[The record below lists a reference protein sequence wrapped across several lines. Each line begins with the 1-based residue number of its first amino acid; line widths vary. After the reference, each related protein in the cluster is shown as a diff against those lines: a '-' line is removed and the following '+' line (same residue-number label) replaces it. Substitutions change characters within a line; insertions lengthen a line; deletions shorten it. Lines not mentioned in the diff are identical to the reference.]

1 MIDSTRPVTVAE
13 LTERLGVHSATV
25 AGGRHRVA
33 SETATVSRFVGSAVV
48 GVALSGGL
56 GLAFA
61 PAAAAQP
68 AAINHAQVVEAIQ
81 AAAEQFDIDPAEIQR
96 IGDQFGVAPSEVRQY
111 AAGLGLGSLGDSAG
125 SPQIGGAH
133 APTSG
138 AINSGFG
145 SRWGSFHNGTDFGAP
160 IGTPLHAAKSG
171 VVEAAGPAAGYGIW
185 IRIRTDDGELLE
197 YGHNDQNYVSVG
209 QRVNAGE
216 VIGTVG
222 NRGDSTGP
230 HLHFRVQTAA
240 GQWVDPVPWLAA
252 QGVLV

>member
-1 MIDSTRPVTVAE
+1 MTDSTRSVTVAE
-13 LTERLGVHSATV
+13 LAERLGVHNATL
-25 AGGRHRVA
+25 AGGRHRVD
-33 SETATVSRFVGSAVV
+33 SGTSTVSRFVGSAVV
-48 GVALSGGL
+48 GAALSGGL

-68 AAINHAQVVEAIQ
+68 VAIEHAQVVEAIQ
-81 AAAEQFDIDPAEIQR
+81 AAADQFGIGPAEIQR
-96 IGDQFGVAPSEVRQY
+96 IGDQFGVAPNEVRQY
-111 AAGLGLGSLGDSAG
+111 AAGLGFGSLDEG
-125 SPQIGGAH
+125 SLPQIGGAAH

-138 AINSGFG
+138 AITSGFG

-160 IGTPLHAAKSG
+160 IGTPLYAAKSG

-209 QRVNAGE
+209 QQVSAGQ

-230 HLHFRVQTAA
+230 HLHFRVQNAV
-240 GQWVDPVPWLAA
+240 GQWVDPVSWLAA

>member
-1 MIDSTRPVTVAE
+1 MTDSTRSVTVAE
-13 LTERLGVHSATV
+13 LTERLGVHNATL
-25 AGGRHRVA
+25 AGGRHRVDNGT
-33 SETATVSRFVGSAVV
+33 STVSRFVGSAVV
-48 GVALSGGL
+48 GAALSGGL

-68 AAINHAQVVEAIQ
+68 VAIEHAQVVEAIQ
-81 AAAEQFDIDPAEIQR
+81 AAADQFGIGPAEIQR
-96 IGDQFGVAPSEVRQY
+96 IGDQFGVAPNEVRQY
-111 AAGLGLGSLGDSAG
+111 AAGLGFGSLDEG
-125 SPQIGGAH
+125 SLPQIGGAY

-138 AINSGFG
+138 AITSGFG

-160 IGTPLHAAKSG
+160 IGTPLYAAKSG

-209 QRVNAGE
+209 QQVSAGQ

-230 HLHFRVQTAA
+230 HLHFRVQNAV
-240 GQWVDPVPWLAA
+240 GQWVDPVSWLAA

>member
-1 MIDSTRPVTVAE
+1 MTDSTRPVTVAE
-13 LTERLGVHSATV
+13 LTERLGVRSGTL

-33 SETATVSRFVGSAVV
+33 SENTTVSRFVGSAVV

-68 AAINHAQVVEAIQ
+68 AAIDQAQIVGAIQ
-81 AAAEQFDIDPAEIQR
+81 AAAEQFGIDPAEIQR

-111 AAGLGLGSLGDSAG
+111 AAGLGLGSLGEG
-125 SPQIGGAH
+125 SIPQIGGAY
-133 APTSG
+133 APTAG
-138 AINSGFG
+138 AITSGFG

-209 QRVNAGE
+209 QRVTAGE

-230 HLHFRVQTAA
+230 HLHFRVQDAA

>member
-1 MIDSTRPVTVAE
+1 MTDSTRVTVAE
-13 LTERLGVHSATV
+13 ISERLGVRNTSVT
-25 AGGRHRVA
+25 GGRHRVA
-33 SETATVSRFVGSAVV
+33 SENSTVSRFVGSAVV
-48 GVALSGGL
+48 GAALSGGL

-68 AAINHAQVVEAIQ
+68 APIDNAQIVGAIQ
-81 AAAEQFDIDPAEIQR
+81 AAADQFGIGPAQIQM
-96 IGDQFGVAPSEVRQY
+96 IGDQFGVAPDQVRQY
-111 AAGLGLGSLGDSAG
+111 ASGLGFGSLGSGSDS
-125 SPQIGGAH
+125 SQVGGAH
-133 APTSG
+133 APTTG
-138 AINSGFG
+138 AITSGYG
-145 SRWGSFHNGTDFGAP
+145 PRWGSFHNGTDFGAP
-160 IGTPLHAAKSG
+160 IGTPLYAAKSG

-209 QRVNAGE
+209 QRVSAGE

-230 HLHFRVQTAA
+230 HLHFRVQAA
-240 GQWVDPVPWLAA
+240 TGQWVDPVTWLAA

>member
-1 MIDSTRPVTVAE
+1 MTDSTRPVTVAE
-13 LTERLGVHSATV
+13 LTERLGVRHATLT
-25 AGGRHRVA
+25 GGRHRVA
-33 SETATVSRFVGSAVV
+33 SENSTVSRFVGSAVV

-68 AAINHAQVVEAIQ
+68 AAIDQAQVVEAIQ
-81 AAAEQFDIDPAEIQR
+81 AAADQFGIGPAEIQR
-96 IGDQFGVAPSEVRQY
+96 IGDQFGVAPDEVRQY
-111 AAGLGLGSLGDSAG
+111 AAGLGLGSLGEG
-125 SPQIGGAH
+125 SIPQIGGAY

-138 AINSGFG
+138 AITSGFG

-209 QRVNAGE
+209 QRVTAGE

-230 HLHFRVQTAA
+230 HLHFRVQDAA
-240 GQWVDPVPWLAA
+240 GQWVDPVQWLAA

>member
-1 MIDSTRPVTVAE
+1 
-13 LTERLGVHSATV
+13 
-25 AGGRHRVA
+25 
-33 SETATVSRFVGSAVV
+33 VSRFVGSAVV
-48 GVALSGGL
+48 GAALSGGL

-68 AAINHAQVVEAIQ
+68 VAIEHAQVVEAIQ
-81 AAAEQFDIDPAEIQR
+81 AAADQFGIGPAEIQR
-96 IGDQFGVAPSEVRQY
+96 IGDQFGVAPNEVRQY
-111 AAGLGLGSLGDSAG
+111 AAGLGFGSLDEG
-125 SPQIGGAH
+125 SLPQIGGAY

-138 AINSGFG
+138 AITSGFG

-160 IGTPLHAAKSG
+160 IGTPLYAAKSG

-209 QRVNAGE
+209 QQVSAGQ

-230 HLHFRVQTAA
+230 HLHFRVQNAV
-240 GQWVDPVPWLAA
+240 GQWVDPVSWLAA